1 MPSSVPPSSRYH
13 LEPGFKLDRYEL
25 LCVLAQ
31 GGMAHV
37 WLARLQGK
45 HGFQKL
51 FAVKTILPN
60 IAEDGAFKSMFLEE
74 ARIASHID
82 HPNVV
87 HIVDVGEHAGI
98 PYLVM
103 DLIEGEPLHR
113 ILKASE
119 KQGQRIPL
127 GVALRIIADA
137 CQGLHAAHELK
148 DDEGELMNVVHR
160 DVSPHNVL
168 VTVAG
173 VSKVIDFGI
182 AKARDRSTGETTAGT
197 LKGKVNYMPQ
207 EQALG
212 KQVDRRADTWALGA
226 VLYFIL
232 TGRPPYKEESQ
243 LATLQLVMNA
253 APIPPLPSTIPLT
266 MRSIVMKALA
276 HDREQRFQTAAEL
289 GQALEEAMRKLGI
302 TTTHAQVGTF
312 LAQRM
317 AERLETRKQVT
328 QRALAE
334 AGNRE
339 RAKPELTSP
348 PLLDAGDGSGSS
360 IKPPPVSMP
369 TELLSAPKVPDVPLD
384 NSSTSGT
391 LAAATAAAPSYDY
404 PPRKRRWP
412 AIVAALGAIGVV
424 VGIVGGVALARLN
437 AQAPRTLLRP
447 PPPEPTSVSEL
458 PTQAQP
464 PSTAGEATDAPAPTN
479 ATSASASA
487 RTAAPKPAL
496 PQGPV
501 AQPRPQ
507 PAPLPPRPATPPKNE
522 NKRHDDEA
530 GF

>member
-1 MPSSVPPSSRYH
+1 
-13 LEPGFKLDRYEL
+13 
-25 LCVLAQ
+25 
-31 GGMAHV
+31 MAHV

-60 IAEDGAFKSMFLEE
+60 IAEDGAFKEMFLEE

-113 ILKASE
+113 ILKVSE
-119 KQGQRIPL
+119 KAGQRIPL

-148 DDEGELMNVVHR
+148 DENGALMNVVHR

-182 AKARDRSTGETTAGT
+182 AKARDRTTGETTAGT

-253 APIPPLPSTIPLT
+253 APIPALPPTIPLT

-276 HDREQRFQTAAEL
+276 HDPQQRFQTAAEL

-302 TTTHAQVGTF
+302 TTTHAQVAAF
-312 LAQRM
+312 LQQRM

-334 AGNRE
+334 AANRE

-348 PLLDAGDGSGSS
+348 PLLDPGDGSGS
-360 IKPPPVSMP
+360 IKQAPVSLP
-369 TELLSAPKVPDVPLD
+369 TELLSPPRVPDVPLE
-384 NSSTSGT
+384 NSSSSGT
-391 LAAATAAAPSYDY
+391 LAAATAMAQGYGQPAP
-404 PPRKRRWP
+404 RRRWP
-412 AIVAALGAIGVV
+412 ALVAALGAVGVV
-424 VGIVGGVALARLN
+424 VGIVGGVGFARLK
-437 AQAPRTLLRP
+437 AQPAPKTLLRAP
-447 PPPEPTSVSEL
+447 PAEPTNVPEMQ
-458 PTQAQP
+458 TQAQP
-464 PSTAGEATDAPAPTN
+464 PSTASDHTDAPPAT
-479 ATSASASA
+479 ATSATASA
-487 RTAAPKPAL
+487 RTAAPKPLPAS
-496 PQGPV
+496 PQGPI
-501 AQPRPQ
+501 AQPKPQ
-507 PAPLPPRPATPPKNE
+507 PAPPPPRPATPPKNE